1 MGDGQLRFDG
11 KVAAI
16 TGAGS
21 GRGRAYARLL
31 AARGARVIVHDL
43 PGGDGNPAPAEVVR
57 DEIIA
62 DGGSAIAYSGSV
74 TDPQSG
80 PSLVATAIRTWGQL
94 DILVSNAGIVRDR
107 SFAQMTAS
115 DFTAVLQTHIGGTAA
130 MTHAA
135 WRPMLDQGYG
145 RIVLTT
151 SAAGLF
157 GNSGQAN
164 FAAAT
169 STFIGMART
178 LAIEGAESDVLVN
191 LISPDPDP
199 DVIVGASPRGKDG
212 RAKRATANLASADQA
227 APMVAY
233 LCHESCQVS
242 GEIFAARGGRFARDL
257 IVETPGYDC
266 AKATIE
272 DIAAHLPQIMDA
284 ATWSVPETPAKV

>member
-1 MGDGQLRFDG
+1 
-11 KVAAI
+11 VA
-16 TGAGS
+16 
-21 GRGRAYARLL
+21 
-31 AARGARVIVHDL
+31 
-43 PGGDGNPAPAEVVR
+43 
-57 DEIIA
+57 
-62 DGGSAIAYSGSV
+62 
-74 TDPQSG
+74 DPQSG
-80 PSLVATAIRTWGQL
+80 PALVATAISTWGQL
-94 DILVSNAGIVRDR
+94 DILVSNAGITRDR
-107 SFAQMTAS
+107 AFAQMTAS
-115 DFTAVLQTHIGGTAA
+115 DFTAVLQMHIGGTAA

-178 LAIEGAESDVLVN
+178 LALEGAGSGVLVN

-199 DVIVGASPRGKDG
+199 ATPVSQRPQNG
-212 RAKRATANLASADQA
+212 RAKQAAAHLASADQA
-227 APMVAY
+227 AALVAY

-266 AKATIE
+266 TKPTVE

-284 ATWSVPETPAKV
+284 ATWSVPQTPIQT

>member
-1 MGDGQLRFDG
+1 MGAGQLRFDG

-43 PGGDGNPAPAEVVR
+43 PGRDGNPALAEVVR

-62 DGGSAIAYSGSV
+62 DGGSAIAYSRTV
-74 TDPQSG
+74 ADPQSG
-80 PSLVATAIRTWGQL
+80 PALVATAISTWGQL
-94 DILVSNAGIVRDR
+94 DILVSNAGITRDR
-107 SFAQMTAS
+107 SFAQMNAS
-115 DFTAVLQTHIGGTAA
+115 EFTAVLQMHIGGTAA

-178 LAIEGAESDVLVN
+178 LALEGAESGVLVN

-199 DVIVGASPRGKDG
+199 ATPASQRPQNG
-212 RAKRATANLASADQA
+212 RAKRASAHLASADQA
-227 APMVAY
+227 AAIVAY

-266 AKATIE
+266 TKPTVE

-284 ATWSVPETPAKV
+284 ATWSVPQTPIQT

>member
-31 AARGARVIVHDL
+31 AARGARLIVHDM
-43 PGGDGNPAPAEVVR
+43 PGGDGSPGPAEVVR

-62 DGGSAIAYSGSV
+62 DGGTAIAYSGSV
-74 TDPQSG
+74 ADPQSG
-80 PSLVATAIRTWGQL
+80 PALVATAIRTWGQL
-94 DILVSNAGIVRDR
+94 DILVSNAGIARDR

-115 DFTAVLQTHIGGTAA
+115 DFAAVLQWHIIGTAA

-157 GNSGQAN
+157 GNPGQAN

-178 LAIEGAESDVLVN
+178 LALEGADSGVLVN
-191 LISPDPDP
+191 LISPDPDAALP
-199 DVIVGASPRGKDG
+199 ASQRREDG
-212 RAKRATANLASADQA
+212 RAKRAAANLAGADHA

-242 GEIFAARGGRFARDL
+242 GQIFAARGGRFARDL

-266 AKATIE
+266 AMPTIE